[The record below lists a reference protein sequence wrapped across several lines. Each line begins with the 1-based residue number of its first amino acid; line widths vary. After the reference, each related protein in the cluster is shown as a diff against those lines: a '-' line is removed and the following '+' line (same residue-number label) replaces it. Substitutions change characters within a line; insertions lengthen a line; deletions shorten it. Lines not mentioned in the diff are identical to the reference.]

1 MLAILK
7 YFPNLTSEQIFHFE
21 NLAPLYQDWNK
32 INNVISRKEIGSLYE
47 NHILHSLSIAKI
59 VNFRSGSRILDVGTG
74 IGFPGIPLAILFPN
88 SHFVLVDSIR
98 KRIKIVQSIAEALN
112 LENVTAINAKVEDVY
127 EKFDFVASRA
137 VASFPKFVE
146 LVKKNISQKN
156 QNTRQNGIVYL
167 KGGDF
172 QEEIIDFKNVV
183 EVSEITRFFN
193 EPYFE
198 GKKIVY
204 LPINN

>member
-1 MLAILK
+1 MLLILK

-21 NLAPLYQDWNK
+21 KLAPLYHDWNK
-32 INNVISRKEIGSLYE
+32 INNVISKKEIGSLYQ

-59 VNFRSGSRILDVGTG
+59 ITFRSGSRILDVGTG
-74 IGFPGIPLAILFPN
+74 IGFPGLPLAILFPN
-88 SHFVLVDSIR
+88 SQFVLIDSIR
-98 KRIKIVQSIAEALN
+98 KRIRMVQAIADALN
-112 LENVTAINAKVEDVY
+112 LKNVTAINARVEDVY

-156 QNTRQNGIVYL
+156 QNTRLNGIVYL

-172 QEEIIDFKNVV
+172 HEEICDFKNDV
-183 EVSEITRFFN
+183 EISEITGFFN

-198 GKKIVY
+198 SKKIVY
-204 LPINN
+204 LPIIE